1 VTIKSLLFFLF
12 LYVCLVWVAAAY
24 WHSGRELREFGLRW
38 TAAGLIVL
46 LAFVVGARL
55 FYWWR
60 LWRAKAV
67 IRPVGPA
74 KPAKDRQIIH
84 EDDAALA
91 ALIAE
96 ANASL
101 AKAPAYAGTR
111 EGKPLSRLP
120 LFLLIGPE
128 GSGKTS
134 TFVNSGLDP
143 PLLAG
148 QVTEATPIVSTRL
161 CNLWLAKNVIFAEIS
176 GRAFSGELGRW
187 SQLLRVLRGKPSV
200 PLWRRLWGESELGWA
215 LHGVI
220 GFCDVKHLTSA
231 SSDPERLER
240 HCRDWQE
247 RLRVVGEVFGVEFP
261 VYQVFTKSDA
271 IPFFLDFFR
280 RLPET
285 EASQVLGCT
294 LPFRKTDADR
304 PTEVFAQA
312 EAKRLTAS
320 FRPLYQALAERRL
333 THLAHEPDPARRP
346 AVYEFP
352 RELKRIRSSLVQ
364 FLTDVFRPHP
374 LRPGPV
380 LRGYYLTAVREV
392 EVAAAPDL
400 TGTGTGWAGR
410 NVAMDGTRLFSGDAT
425 RVFRAGDVSSG
436 PSAGGRGRLV
446 LRWMFVS
453 DLFHSVILA
462 DAPVQKVVPSDPRL
476 ELYRRAL
483 FAAVCGLCALL
494 CIAFFWSW
502 AGNRKLLHEL
512 ESTGVVGAQKTGK
525 LTSLDELRSLEA
537 LRLQV
542 ARLREYERDGA
553 PWSLRWGL
561 YSGGKLLGAARGAY
575 FRLFQQLLLNDLNGT
590 LVSRLQTVPATPPAN
605 AAYQPI
611 YDELKTHL
619 MISSGRC
626 KAEPALV
633 SRVLKETDAQA
644 AQAGGSEWQA
654 LAETQIDF
662 YAGELPYGNPLD
674 LREDPEA
681 RDRARQYLQ
690 QIKGV
695 ERIYAGILANAA
707 KTLTQPQRLSS
718 LAPNY
723 AQVLNG
729 SGEVSAVFTPAG
741 WDFVEKASKDHNAA
755 ALGEACV
762 IGQPS
767 GLIGEQKQE
776 AAVAQAIRRMF
787 VRDYIEQWRRFV
799 TGFSVA
805 KYASSQD
812 AARKL
817 DILASHNSPLLALF
831 AMTANQTSFPATAA
845 ESGVLKDLEKMPV
858 IGRVAKGLE
867 GAEKTAAKVP
877 GTQAKAPETLSSPA
891 DITRVFQPV
900 HWVVPPGSESWVV
913 EKNGA
918 YIDALSQLRQSMQ
931 EIAQGGNNLDPAVHQ
946 AANQNYE
953 KALNA
958 VRQIA
963 VGFKPVGNEGLDE
976 AAQRL
981 LEEPIRLAN
990 RFIITDMGQAAA
1002 GRVNGQLRALCDS
1015 LRNTLHKYPFQQ
1027 SSTQD
1032 TGLEELTRWFA
1043 PAGGEIWKFQAQSLA
1058 ELTVKDGS
1066 QWKVKDPAKKPQ
1078 VTQEMLTFLNRA
1090 QAVTDAFYPPGA
1102 AQPQLTYTLRPKLD
1116 SSFKDSILELEI
1128 DGRPNQWTSSL
1139 QKQFS
1144 WPAPADAKTLGAI
1157 ARIRTGSVAFAFA
1170 SRLGPWGIFR
1180 IMGDAEPRALSS
1192 KLVEW
1197 KYTRGVDGRAE
1208 LIQPAPVRLEIVDS
1222 SGGIDVFNAKF
1233 LGGLQC
1239 PVRAVE

>member
-24 WHSGRELREFGLRW
+24 WHSGRGLRDFGLFW
-38 TAAGLIVL
+38 TGVGLIVV
-46 LAFVVGARL
+46 LAFIIGARL

-60 LWRAKAV
+60 LWRAKAA
-67 IRPVGPA
+67 IRPVAPP
-74 KPAKDRQIIH
+74 KPRQIIH

-91 ALIAE
+91 ALIGE
-96 ANASL
+96 ANATL
-101 AKAPAYAGTR
+101 AKAPAYASDR
-111 EGKPLSRLP
+111 EGRPLSRLP
-120 LFLLIGPE
+120 LYLLIGPE
-128 GSGKTS
+128 SSGKTS

-143 PLLAG
+143 QLLAG
-148 QVTEATPIVSTRL
+148 QVTGPSPIVPTRL
-161 CNLWLAKNVIFAEIS
+161 CNLWLAKNAIFAEVF

-187 SQLLRVLRGKPSV
+187 SQLLGVLRGKPSV
-200 PLWRRLWGESELGWA
+200 PLWRRFWGESEQGWA
-215 LHGVI
+215 LRGVI
-220 GFCDVKHLTSA
+220 GFCDVKEFTGA
-231 SSDPERLER
+231 SSDPQRLDR
-240 HCRDWQE
+240 YCRDWQE
-247 RLRVVGEVFGVEFP
+247 RLRVVGEVFGVDFP
-261 VYQVFTKSDA
+261 VYHVFTKCDA
-271 IPFFLDFFR
+271 IPFFPDFFR

-320 FRPLYQALAERRL
+320 FRPLYQALAEKRL

-392 EVAAAPDL
+392 EVAAPDL
-400 TGTGTGWAGR
+400 TGTGTGWPGR

-446 LRWMFVS
+446 PRWMFVS
-453 DLFHSVILA
+453 DLFHSVVLP
-462 DAPVQKVVPSDPRL
+462 DAPIQKVVPSDPRL

-512 ESTGVVGAQKTGK
+512 ENTAVVGTQKTGK
-525 LTSLDELRSLEA
+525 LTSLDQLRSLEA
-537 LRLQV
+537 LRVQV

-561 YSGGKLLGAARGAY
+561 YSGGKLLGTARGAY
-575 FRLFQQLLLNDLNGT
+575 FRLFQQLLLNDLNST
-590 LVSRLQTVPATPPAN
+590 LVSRLQTVPATPPPN

-611 YDELKTHL
+611 YDALKTHL
-619 MISSGRC
+619 MISSCRC

-633 SRVLKETDAQA
+633 SRVLKETNAQA

-681 RDRARQYLQ
+681 RDRARQYLK

-695 ERIYAGILANAA
+695 ERIYAGILAKAA
-707 KTLTQPQRLSS
+707 KTLTTPQRLADV
-718 LAPNY
+718 APNY
-723 AQVLNG
+723 AQVLKG
-729 SGEVSAVFTPAG
+729 PGELSAVFTPDG
-741 WDFVEKASKDHNAA
+741 WKFVEKASEESNAA
-755 ALGEACV
+755 ALGEPCV

-767 GLIGEQKQE
+767 GFVAEQKQE

-787 VRDYIEQWRRFV
+787 VRDYVDRWRGFV
-799 TGFSVA
+799 AGFSVA
-805 KYASSQD
+805 RYAGPAD

-817 DILASHNSPLLALF
+817 GVLADHNSPLLALF
-831 AMTANQTSFPATAA
+831 AMTADKTTFSETAG
-845 ESGVLKDLEKMPV
+845 EQGVLQT
-858 IGRVAKGLE
+858 AKKVPLVGKVLE
-867 GAEKTAAKVP
+867 GFEGARKTAGTVT
-877 GTQAKAPETLSSPA
+877 GTQPGQPDPFSSPA
-891 DITRVFQPV
+891 YITQVFQPV
-900 HWVVPPGSESWVV
+900 QWVVPPHSETWVV
-913 EKNGA
+913 DKNKA
-918 YIDALSQLRQSMQ
+918 YIESLAELSHSMQ
-931 EIAQGGNNLDPAVHQ
+931 DIARGTDNPDPAVHQ
-946 AANQNYE
+946 AASQNYE
-953 KALNA
+953 KALGA

-963 VGFKPVGNEGLDE
+963 EGFKPAGDEGLDRTVE
-976 AAQRL
+976 QL
-981 LEEPIRLAN
+981 LEEPILFTQGYIVVDPGKAV
-990 RFIITDMGQAAA
+990 GA
-1002 GRVNGQLRALCDS
+1002 RVNGQLRALCEG

-1027 SSTQD
+1027 SSPQD
-1032 TGLEELTRWFA
+1032 TSLEELTRWFG
-1043 PAGGEIWKFQAQSLA
+1043 PASGGLWKFQAQSLP

-1078 VTQEMLTFLNRA
+1078 VTQEILSFLNRA

-1128 DGRPNQWTSSL
+1128 DGHPYQWTSSL

-1208 LIQPAPVRLEIVDS
+1208 LIQPAPVRLEIVES
-1222 SGGIDVFNAKF
+1222 SGGVDVFNPKF

-1239 PVRAVE
+1239 PGRAVE